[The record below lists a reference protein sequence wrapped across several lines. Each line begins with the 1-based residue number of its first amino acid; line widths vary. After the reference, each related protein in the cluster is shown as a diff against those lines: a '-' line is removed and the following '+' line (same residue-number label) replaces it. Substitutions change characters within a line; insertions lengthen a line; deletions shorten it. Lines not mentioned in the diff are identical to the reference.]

1 MTDETGFMSDPAVR
15 AAVDQLEKALDATV
29 AARGG
34 EVKNVAIVAHT
45 TLDYDGSTYFGC
57 DCAGCKRALAD
68 VFGNAI
74 GAKATMIKL
83 AAIDMHSPVK
93 GVH

>member
-1 MTDETGFMSDPAVR
+1 MTDETGLMHDAKVV
-15 AAVDQLEKALDATV
+15 AALDWLE
-29 AARGG
+29 AALKDRVNSLGG
-34 EVKNVAIVAHT
+34 EVKNIAVVVHT
-45 TLDYDGSTYFGC
+45 TLGTDGSAYMGC

-68 VFGNAI
+68 TFGHAI

>member
-1 MTDETGFMSDPAVR
+1 MTDVKFMDDPAVM
-15 AAVDQLEKALDATV
+15 AAVDLLEKALDAAV
-29 AARGG
+29 EARGG
-34 EVKNVAIVAHT
+34 EIKNVAIVAHT
-45 TLDYDGSTYFGC
+45 TLGHDGSTYFGC
-57 DCAGCKRALAD
+57 ECAGCKRALAD